1 MQIFLKTLLFLSLAL
16 QNSFGASSLLQNH
29 ELSGAKTS
37 LIASSFEQN
46 GVKKLVAGVEFQL
59 QEGWKIYGND
69 DSGMGMPPEFNFS
82 ASQNYK
88 SHNIFYPQALDGLEK
103 IGNEEIKYKYYK
115 NSVIFPIFI
124 ENLDQNQITKLNLKL
139 SFALCK
145 DVCVPVNQDF
155 SIDVDHKI
163 DMNAINK
170 IEKFYGQNLV
180 EKNLNSSRNFSEI
193 DMSLGDAIKI
203 KKNPNKIYLMILL
216 AMFGGLI
223 LNIMPCV
230 LPVIS
235 IKLISVLKHSGAP
248 ISKIR
253 FSFFATII
261 GILSCFV
268 VLALFSYVIQSA
280 GSSLG
285 WGFQFQNPFFL
296 IFLITIL
303 AFFIAELLGIFEIS
317 FSQFLAT
324 ILDKKISEKEAKK
337 NIFMPNFLSGIL
349 AVLLATPCSAPFLG
363 SAISFAL
370 TQDFLTIL
378 LIFIFIGIG
387 FSSPYFILI
396 ASPKLINLLP
406 KPGKWMIKIKHL
418 MAGFLFATAVWLS
431 FVLSNTIGLL
441 PALLVAIFSILIFC
455 SLRIKTKMVKV
466 IFITILIILS
476 FTLPF
481 DFHEREAKVKSEQNS
496 YWQVFDE
503 SILQNLVSENKIII
517 VDVTAD
523 WCLTCKF
530 NKFLVLNDKE
540 IVKKL
545 KSGEVIGLRAD
556 ITQPDSDA
564 MKFLAKHNRYAIP
577 FNAVYGPNAK
587 NGLLASEFLNKKQL
601 LDLIEKAR

>member
-1 MQIFLKTLLFLSLAL
+1 MQIFLKTLLLSVLAL
-16 QNSFGASSLLQNH
+16 QNSFGASSLSQNH

-37 LIASSFEQN
+37 LISSAYEEN
-46 GVKKLVAGVEFQL
+46 GAKKLVAGVEFNL

-69 DSGMGMPPEFNFS
+69 ESGMGMPPEFNFT

-88 SHNIFYPQALDGLEK
+88 NHNIFYPQAVDGFEK
-103 IGNEEIKYKYYK
+103 IGSEEIKYKYYK

-124 ENLDQNQITKLNLKL
+124 ETLDQNQPTKLNLKL

-145 DVCVPVNQDF
+145 DVCVPVNQEF
-155 SIDVDHKI
+155 SLDVNNEI
-163 DMNAINK
+163 DMISINK

-180 EKNLNSSRNFSEI
+180 EKKFESSKDFSEI
-193 DMSLGDAIKI
+193 DMSLNIEGA
-203 KKNPNKIYLMILL
+203 KKNPNKIYFMILL

-248 ISKIR
+248 ISQVR
-253 FSFFATII
+253 FSFFSTII
-261 GILSCFV
+261 GILSCFML
-268 VLALFSYVIQSA
+268 LAFFSYAIQSA

-296 IFLITIL
+296 IFLIIIL
-303 AFFIAELLGIFEIS
+303 IFFIAELLGIFEIT
-317 FSQFLAT
+317 FSQILAT
-324 ILDKKISEKEAKK
+324 LLDKKISEKEAQK

-363 SAISFAL
+363 SAISFAI
-370 TQDFLTIL
+370 TQDFFTIL
-378 LIFIFIGIG
+378 LIFTFIGVG
-387 FSSPYFILI
+387 FSAPYIILI
-396 ASPKLINLLP
+396 ISPRLINFLP

-418 MAGFLFATAVWLS
+418 MAGFLVATAVWLT
-431 FVLSNTIGLL
+431 FVLSNTIGIF
-441 PALLVAIFSILIFC
+441 PSLLVAVFSILIFC
-455 SLRIKTKMVKV
+455 SLKIKTKMVKI
-466 IFITILIILS
+466 IFITLVIILS

-481 DFHEREAKVKSEQNS
+481 DFHDRQLKSKSEQDT
-496 YWQVFDE
+496 YWQFFDE
-503 SILQNLVSENKIII
+503 SILQNLIAQNKIII

-530 NKFLVLNDKE
+530 NKMLVLNDKE
-540 IVKKL
+540 ITKKL

-556 ITQPDSDA
+556 ITKPDSDV

-601 LDLIEKAR
+601 LSLIEKAR

>member
-1 MQIFLKTLLFLSLAL
+1 MQFFLKTLLFFSLAL
-16 QNSFGASSLLQNH
+16 QNSFGANSSLQNH
-29 ELSGAKTS
+29 ELSGAKTA
-37 LIASSFEQN
+37 LIASFYEQN
-46 GVKKLVAGVEFQL
+46 GVQKLVAGVEFQL

-88 SHNIFYPQALDGLEK
+88 SHNIFYPQALDGVEK
-103 IGNEEIKYKYYK
+103 IGTEEIKYKYYK
-115 NSVIFPIFI
+115 NSTVFPIFI
-124 ENLDQNQITKLNLKL
+124 EILDKNQPTKLNLKL

-145 DVCVPVNQDF
+145 DVCVPVNQEF
-155 SIDVDHKI
+155 SLIINQEIDKNSI
-163 DMNAINK
+163 AK

-180 EKNLNSSRNFSEI
+180 EKNLNSSENFSEI
-193 DMSLGDAIKI
+193 DMSFGDAIKV

-216 AMFGGLI
+216 AMLGGLI

-261 GILSCFV
+261 GILSCFI
-268 VLALFSYVIQSA
+268 VLAFFSYIIQSA

-296 IFLITIL
+296 TFLIIIL
-303 AFFIAELLGIFEIS
+303 TLFIAELLGIFEIS
-317 FSQFLAT
+317 FSQILAT
-324 ILDKKISEKEAKK
+324 FLDKKISEKEMQK
-337 NIFMPNFLSGIL
+337 NIFIPNFLSGIL

-387 FSSPYFILI
+387 FSTPYIILI
-396 ASPKLINLLP
+396 ASPQLINLLP
-406 KPGKWMIKIKHL
+406 KPGKWMLKIKHL
-418 MAGFLFATAVWLS
+418 MAGFLLATAVWIT
-431 FVLSNTIGLL
+431 FVLSNTIGIF
-441 PALLVAIFSILIFC
+441 PSLLVSIFSILIFF
-455 SLRIKTKMVKV
+455 SLKIKTKIIKIIFV
-466 IFITILIILS
+466 IILIILS

-481 DFHEREAKVKSEQNS
+481 DFHERQAKLKNERNS

-503 SILQNLVSENKIII
+503 SILQNLISENKIII

-530 NKFLVLNDKE
+530 NKILVLNDDE
-540 IVKKL
+540 IVNKL
-545 KSGEVIGLRAD
+545 KSGAVIGLRAD
-556 ITQPDSDA
+556 ITQPDSDV
-564 MKFLAKHNRYAIP
+564 MKFLAKHDRYAIP
-577 FNAVYGPNAK
+577 FNAVYGPKAK
-587 NGLLASEFLNKKQL
+587 NGILASEFLNKKQL
-601 LDLIEKAR
+601 LDLIEKAQ

>member
-1 MQIFLKTLLFLSLAL
+1 MQILLKTLLLSALAL
-16 QNSFGASSLLQNH
+16 QNSFGASSFSQNH
-29 ELSGAKTS
+29 ELSGAETS
-37 LIASSFEQN
+37 LISSVYEQN
-46 GVKKLVAGVEFQL
+46 GAKKLVAGVEFKL

-88 SHNIFYPQALDGLEK
+88 NHNIFYPQAVDGLEK
-103 IGNEEIKYKYYK
+103 IGSEEIKYKYYK

-124 ENLDQNQITKLNLKL
+124 ETLDQNQPTKLNLKL

-145 DVCVPVNQDF
+145 DVCVPVNQEF
-155 SIDVDHKI
+155 NLDVNNDI
-163 DMNAINK
+163 DMASINK

-180 EKNLNSSRNFSEI
+180 EKKLESSQDFSEI
-193 DMSLGDAIKI
+193 DMSLNIEGA
-203 KKNPNKIYLMILL
+203 KKNPNKIYFMILL

-248 ISKIR
+248 ISQVR
-253 FSFFATII
+253 FSFFSTII
-261 GILSCFV
+261 GILSCFII
-268 VLALFSYVIQSA
+268 LAFFSFAIQSA

-296 IFLITIL
+296 IFLIIIL
-303 AFFIAELLGIFEIS
+303 IFFIAELLGIFEIT
-317 FSQFLAT
+317 FSQILAT
-324 ILDKKISEKEAKK
+324 LLDKKISEKEAQK

-363 SAISFAL
+363 SAISFAI

-378 LIFIFIGIG
+378 LIFTFIGVG
-387 FSSPYFILI
+387 FSAPYIILI
-396 ASPKLINLLP
+396 ISPQLINFLP

-418 MAGFLFATAVWLS
+418 MAGFLVATAVWLT
-431 FVLSNTIGLL
+431 FVLSNTIGIF
-441 PALLVAIFSILIFC
+441 PSLLVAVFSILIFC
-455 SLRIKTKMVKV
+455 SLKIKTKMVKI
-466 IFITILIILS
+466 IFITLVIILS

-481 DFHEREAKVKSEQNS
+481 DFHDRQLKSKSEQDT
-496 YWQVFDE
+496 YWQFFDE
-503 SILQNLVSENKIII
+503 SILQNLIAQNKIII

-530 NKFLVLNDKE
+530 NKMLVLNDKE
-540 IVKKL
+540 ITRKL
-545 KSGEVIGLRAD
+545 KSGEIIGLRAD
-556 ITQPDSDA
+556 ITKPDSDV

-601 LDLIEKAR
+601 LSLIEKAR

>member
-1 MQIFLKTLLFLSLAL
+1 MQFFLKTLLFFSLAL
-16 QNSFGASSLLQNH
+16 QNSFGASSSSQNH
-29 ELSGAKTS
+29 QLSGAKTA
-37 LIASSFEQN
+37 LIASFYEQN
-46 GVKKLVAGVEFQL
+46 GVQKLVAGVEFQL

-82 ASQNYK
+82 TSQNYK
-88 SHNIFYPQALDGLEK
+88 SHNIFYPQALDGVEK
-103 IGNEEIKYKYYK
+103 IGTEEIKYKYYK
-115 NSVIFPIFI
+115 NSTIFPIFI
-124 ENLDQNQITKLNLKL
+124 EILDKNQPTKLNLKL

-145 DVCVPVNQDF
+145 DVCVPVNQEF
-155 SIDVDHKI
+155 SLIINQEIDKNSI
-163 DMNAINK
+163 AK

-180 EKNLNSSRNFSEI
+180 EKNLNSSENFSEI
-193 DMSLGDAIKI
+193 DMSFGDAIKV

-216 AMFGGLI
+216 AMLGGLI

-261 GILSCFV
+261 GILSCFI
-268 VLALFSYVIQSA
+268 VLAFFSYIIQSA

-296 IFLITIL
+296 TFLIIIL
-303 AFFIAELLGIFEIS
+303 TLFIAELLGIFEIS
-317 FSQFLAT
+317 FSQILAT
-324 ILDKKISEKEAKK
+324 FLNKKISEKEMQK

-387 FSSPYFILI
+387 FSTPYIILI
-396 ASPKLINLLP
+396 ASPQLINLLP
-406 KPGKWMIKIKHL
+406 KPGKWMLKIKHL
-418 MAGFLFATAVWLS
+418 MAGFLLATAVWIT
-431 FVLSNTIGLL
+431 FILSNTIGIF
-441 PALLVAIFSILIFC
+441 PSLLVSIFSILIFF
-455 SLRIKTKMVKV
+455 SLKIKTKIIKIIFV
-466 IFITILIILS
+466 IILIILS

-481 DFHEREAKVKSEQNS
+481 DFHERQAKLKNERNS

-503 SILQNLVSENKIII
+503 SILQNLISENKIII

-530 NKFLVLNDKE
+530 NKILVLNDDE
-540 IVKKL
+540 IVNKL
-545 KSGEVIGLRAD
+545 KSGEIIGLRAD
-556 ITQPDSDA
+556 ITQPDSDV

-577 FNAVYGPNAK
+577 FNAVYGPKAK
-587 NGLLASEFLNKKQL
+587 NGILASEFLNKKQL

>member
-1 MQIFLKTLLFLSLAL
+1 MQILLKTLLLSALAL
-16 QNSFGASSLLQNH
+16 QNSFGASSFSQNH
-29 ELSGAKTS
+29 ELSGAETS
-37 LIASSFEQN
+37 LISSVYEQN
-46 GVKKLVAGVEFQL
+46 GAKKLVAGVEFKL

-88 SHNIFYPQALDGLEK
+88 NHNIFYPQAVDGLEK
-103 IGNEEIKYKYYK
+103 IGSEEIKYKYYK

-124 ENLDQNQITKLNLKL
+124 ETLDQNQPTKLNLKL

-145 DVCVPVNQDF
+145 DVCVPVNQEF
-155 SIDVDHKI
+155 NLDVNNDI
-163 DMNAINK
+163 DMVSINK

-180 EKNLNSSRNFSEI
+180 EKKLESSQDFSEI
-193 DMSLGDAIKI
+193 DMSLNIEGA
-203 KKNPNKIYLMILL
+203 KKNPNKIYFMILL

-248 ISKIR
+248 ISQVR
-253 FSFFATII
+253 FSFFSTII
-261 GILSCFV
+261 GILSCFII
-268 VLALFSYVIQSA
+268 LAFFSFAIQSA

-296 IFLITIL
+296 IFLIIIL
-303 AFFIAELLGIFEIS
+303 VFFIAELLGIFEIT
-317 FSQFLAT
+317 FSQILAT
-324 ILDKKISEKEAKK
+324 LLDKKISEKEAQK

-363 SAISFAL
+363 SAISFAI

-378 LIFIFIGIG
+378 LIFTFIGVG
-387 FSSPYFILI
+387 FSAPYIILI
-396 ASPKLINLLP
+396 ISPQLINFLP

-418 MAGFLFATAVWLS
+418 MAGFLVATAVWLT
-431 FVLSNTIGLL
+431 FVLSNTIGIF
-441 PALLVAIFSILIFC
+441 PSLLVAVFSILIFC
-455 SLRIKTKMVKV
+455 SLKIKTKMVKI
-466 IFITILIILS
+466 IFITLVIILS

-481 DFHEREAKVKSEQNS
+481 DFHDRQLKSKSEQDT
-496 YWQVFDE
+496 YWQFFDE
-503 SILQNLVSENKIII
+503 SILQNLIAQNKIII

-530 NKFLVLNDKE
+530 NKMLVFNDKE
-540 IVKKL
+540 ITKKL
-545 KSGEVIGLRAD
+545 KSGENICLRAD
-556 ITQPDSDA
+556 ITKPDSDV

-601 LDLIEKAR
+601 LSLIEKAR

>member
-1 MQIFLKTLLFLSLAL
+1 MQIFLKTLLLSVLAL
-16 QNSFGASSLLQNH
+16 QNSFGASSFSQSH
-29 ELSGAKTS
+29 KLSGAETS
-37 LIASSFEQN
+37 LISSIYEQN
-46 GVKKLVAGVEFQL
+46 GEKKLVAGVEFKL
-59 QEGWKIYGND
+59 KEGWKIYGND

-88 SHNIFYPQALDGLEK
+88 NHNIFYPQAVDGIEK
-103 IGNEEIKYKYYK
+103 IGSEEIKYKYYK

-124 ENLDQNQITKLNLKL
+124 ETFDKNQPTKLNLKL

-145 DVCVPVNQDF
+145 DVCVPVNQEF
-155 SIDVDHKI
+155 NLDVNNDI
-163 DMNAINK
+163 DMISINK

-180 EKNLNSSRNFSEI
+180 EKKFESSQDFSEI
-193 DMSLGDAIKI
+193 DMSLNIKGT
-203 KKNPNKIYLMILL
+203 KKNPNKIYFMILL

-248 ISKIR
+248 ISHVR
-253 FSFFATII
+253 FSFFSTII
-261 GILSCFV
+261 GILSCFML
-268 VLALFSYVIQSA
+268 LAFISFAIQSA

-296 IFLITIL
+296 IFLIMIL
-303 AFFIAELLGIFEIS
+303 VFFIAELLGIFEIN
-317 FSQFLAT
+317 FSQILAT
-324 ILDKKISEKEAKK
+324 FLDKKISEKEAQK
-337 NIFMPNFLSGIL
+337 NIFIPNFLSGIL

-363 SAISFAL
+363 SAISFAI
-370 TQDFLTIL
+370 TQDFFTIL
-378 LIFIFIGIG
+378 LIFTFIGVG
-387 FSSPYFILI
+387 FSAPYIILI
-396 ASPKLINLLP
+396 ISPQLINFLP

-418 MAGFLFATAVWLS
+418 MAGFLVATAVWLT
-431 FVLSNTIGLL
+431 FVLSNTIGIF
-441 PALLVAIFSILIFC
+441 PSLLVAVFSILIFC
-455 SLRIKTKMVKV
+455 SLKIKTKMVKI
-466 IFITILIILS
+466 IFITLVIILS

-481 DFHEREAKVKSEQNS
+481 DFHDRQLKLKSEQDT
-496 YWQVFDE
+496 YWQFFDE
-503 SILQNLVSENKIII
+503 SILQNLIAQNKIII

-530 NKFLVLNDKE
+530 NKMLVLNDKE
-540 IVKKL
+540 ITRKL
-545 KSGEVIGLRAD
+545 KSGEIIGLRAD
-556 ITQPDSDA
+556 ITKPDSDV

-601 LDLIEKAR
+601 LILIEKAR

>member
-1 MQIFLKTLLFLSLAL
+1 MQILLKTLLLSALAL
-16 QNSFGASSLLQNH
+16 QNSFGASSFSQNH
-29 ELSGAKTS
+29 ELSGAETS
-37 LIASSFEQN
+37 LISSVYEQN
-46 GVKKLVAGVEFQL
+46 GAKKLVAGVEFKL

-88 SHNIFYPQALDGLEK
+88 NHNIFYPQAVDGLEK
-103 IGNEEIKYKYYK
+103 IGSEEIKYKYYK

-124 ENLDQNQITKLNLKL
+124 ETLDQNQPTKLNLKL

-145 DVCVPVNQDF
+145 DVCVPVNQEF
-155 SIDVDHKI
+155 NLDVNNDI
-163 DMNAINK
+163 DMVSINK

-180 EKNLNSSRNFSEI
+180 EKKLESSQDFSEI
-193 DMSLGDAIKI
+193 DMSLNIEGA
-203 KKNPNKIYLMILL
+203 KKNPNKIYFMILL

-248 ISKIR
+248 ISQVR
-253 FSFFATII
+253 FSFFSTII
-261 GILSCFV
+261 GILSCFII
-268 VLALFSYVIQSA
+268 LAFFSFAIQSA

-296 IFLITIL
+296 IFLIIIL
-303 AFFIAELLGIFEIS
+303 VFFIAELLGIFEIT
-317 FSQFLAT
+317 FSQILAT
-324 ILDKKISEKEAKK
+324 LLDKKISEKEAQK

-363 SAISFAL
+363 SAISFAI

-378 LIFIFIGIG
+378 LIFTFIGVG
-387 FSSPYFILI
+387 FSAPYIILI
-396 ASPKLINLLP
+396 ISPQLINFLP
-406 KPGKWMIKIKHL
+406 KPGKWMMKIKHL
-418 MAGFLFATAVWLS
+418 MAGFLVATAVWLT
-431 FVLSNTIGLL
+431 FVLSNTIGIF
-441 PALLVAIFSILIFC
+441 PSLLVAVFSILIFC
-455 SLRIKTKMVKV
+455 SLKIKTKMVKI
-466 IFITILIILS
+466 IFITLVIILS

-481 DFHEREAKVKSEQNS
+481 DFHDRQLKSKSEQDT
-496 YWQVFDE
+496 YWQFFDE
-503 SILQNLVSENKIII
+503 SILQNLIAQNKIII

-530 NKFLVLNDKE
+530 NKMLVLNDKE
-540 IVKKL
+540 ITRKL
-545 KSGEVIGLRAD
+545 KSGEIIGLRAD
-556 ITQPDSDA
+556 ITKPDSDV

-601 LDLIEKAR
+601 LSLIEKAR